1 MNNCKYDGYGE
12 GQAAESAA
20 IHAVPRLYWILE
32 LKMLVGDT
40 LVYQHNLDL
49 RLQASG
55 GKDYKAG
62 WEGDS

>member
-1 MNNCKYDGYGE
+1 MNNSKYDGYGE

-49 RLQASG
+49 RL
-55 GKDYKAG
+55 
-62 WEGDS
+62 